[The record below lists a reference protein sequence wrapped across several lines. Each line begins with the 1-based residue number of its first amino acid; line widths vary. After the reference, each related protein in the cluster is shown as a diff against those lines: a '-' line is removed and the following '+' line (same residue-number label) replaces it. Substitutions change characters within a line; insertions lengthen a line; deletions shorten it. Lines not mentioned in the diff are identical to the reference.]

1 MSDTTGSASNNLTY
15 GHHIHESHAFESP
28 TRVEVVEDEK
38 LPAAS
43 VAQSAEGS
51 HNLNSSPSEP
61 EEGPK
66 PGPKREKQAPIILI
80 SWLRQAAAE
89 IEAKKGNPNP
99 EGTRHSNNRHRQ
111 TQVQSTS
118 HTSSPYAMSEGS
130 TGKLQQKDFTPEVD
144 ELLPQAT
151 ALAQVESLPLVIVA
165 FPSLTNIA
173 S

>member
-38 LPAAS
+38 FPAAS

-51 HNLNSSPSEP
+51 DNLNSSPSEP

-66 PGPKREKQAPIILI
+66 PGPKREEQAPILI

-99 EGTRHSNNRHRQ
+99 KGTRHSNNRHRQ
-111 TQVQSTS
+111 AQVQSTS

-130 TGKLQQKDFTPEVD
+130 TGKLLKKDFTPEVD

-151 ALAQVESLPLVIVA
+151 TLAQVESLALRFVA
-165 FPSLTNIA
+165 FPSLTTIA